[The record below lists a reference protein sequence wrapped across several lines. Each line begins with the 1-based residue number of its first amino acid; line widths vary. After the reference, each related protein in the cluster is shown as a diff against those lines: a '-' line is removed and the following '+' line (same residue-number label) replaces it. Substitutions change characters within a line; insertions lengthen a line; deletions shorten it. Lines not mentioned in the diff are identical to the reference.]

1 MLQISFGSNIYAAIK
16 AVRDYAVTS
25 VFAVSTSRVFDLLD
39 VYLLVQ

>member
-1 MLQISFGSNIYAAIK
+1 MLQISFCSNIYAANK
-16 AVRDYAVTS
+16 VVSDYGVTF